1 MIQSR
6 TYLNFLVLCL
16 LHAVLLRALSDISN
30 EIKLLYKILSSKRL
44 TCDGAYRM
52 QASVKKVLSKN
63 SSIPGRN
70 RSGLLRLH
78 LAYNM

>member
-1 MIQSR
+1 MLR
-6 TYLNFLVLCL
+6 
-16 LHAVLLRALSDISN
+16 AVLLRALSELSNDI
-30 EIKLLYKILSSKRL
+30 EFLYKILSSKGL

-78 LAYNM
+78 LAYKM